1 MPHQTL
7 KIIAGV
13 DTNKTPALNEAAISS
28 CDLIRFIPDRNNL
41 GLPQKLG
48 GWDNLIPTFE
58 ANSTVRSLW
67 AWEDLNAIPHLG
79 IGAESA
85 LYEAAGNP
93 PGAPSNISPQQY
105 TANIT
110 IDVSTVSGS
119 STVTIVDSNSY
130 LTGLD
135 AVYIS
140 TQISIGGLVLYGLYP
155 ISYLTVNS
163 YTIQA
168 LDVLGTPALAT
179 STVNNAG
186 AVPAFTTTA
195 SSNSV
200 SIALTAHGYSAGET
214 FPVFVPT
221 YVGGILLSGN
231 YIIDSIT
238 SANAF
243 TIQAENSAASGAT
256 VSMNGGKAQY
266 IYYIGAG
273 VLPVTTGYGIGV
285 YGGGGYGLG
294 VAVSAGRVLTP
305 TAAAGTGS
313 VATITFTG
321 NWSVP
326 IGSTIV
332 IAGMVPAGY
341 NGTQTVT
348 AYSSSASTSSVSFSS
363 TTTGALS
370 TPGTITVTQWNS
382 ITTSLSNYVV
392 TPTAASG
399 TGSVATISFADTGN
413 IPVGSIIV
421 VSGVNNTS
429 AGYNGTQT
437 VTVFYAG
444 PSNSQVSYASA
455 ETAALSAT
463 DPGTITAS
471 RWNSLSTAD
480 WTLDNWGETLI
491 ATPFNGGIYEYNP
504 STGNTNAAII
514 PQAPYVNHGAIVA
527 MPQRQIIA
535 WGSTFTGIYDP
546 MLIRWCDV
554 NNYSD
559 WIASVTNQAGSYRIP
574 KGSRI
579 VGGIQGPQQALIWTD
594 LGIWAMQYAGQPYV
608 YQFNEVG
615 SGCGLIAR
623 KAAGAMG
630 GIVYWMG
637 QSQFYRMAG
646 SGVEPIA
653 CPVWDVIFQDLDNDN
668 LDKIRVATNSRFGEI
683 AWYYPTTGSGEV
695 DKYVKY
701 NIVMNQWDFGTLR
714 RTAWIN
720 ESIFGPPIGAN
731 DTIIYQHETSPN
743 ANGLPMSSSFTTGYF
758 ALSEADQKIFV
769 DEVWPDMKWGYY
781 GDDTPNA
788 NVNITFYARDFPSQ
802 TPTVYGPYTMTNSS
816 TWFNPRIRAR
826 LLAIKI
832 SSDDIDS
839 WWRLGGIRYR
849 SQPDGKY

>member
-48 GWDNLIPTFE
+48 GWDNLIPTFT
-58 ANSTVRSLW
+58 ANSTVRAMW
-67 AWEDLNAIPHLG
+67 AWEDLNAIPHLA

-85 LYEAAGNP
+85 LYQGAGNP
-93 PGAPSNISPQQY
+93 PALPSNISPQQY

-110 IDVSTVSGS
+110 IDASTVSGS

-135 AVYIS
+135 AVYIA

-155 ISYLTVNS
+155 ITYLTVNS

-195 SSNSV
+195 ASSSV
-200 SIALTAHGYSAGET
+200 SVALTAHGYAAGET
-214 FPVFVPT
+214 FPIFVST
-221 YVGGILLSGN
+221 AVGGLTLSGN
-231 YIIDSIT
+231 YVIDSIT

-243 TIQAENSAASGAT
+243 IIVAANSAASGAT
-256 VSMNGGKAQY
+256 VSMNGGTAQY
-266 IYYIGAG
+266 IYHIGAG
-273 VLPVTTGYGIGV
+273 VLPLSTGYGIGG
-285 YGGGGYGLG
+285 YGGGGYGTG
-294 VAVSAGRVLTP
+294 VAITAGRVLTP
-305 TAAAGTGS
+305 TAATGTGTT
-313 VATITFTG
+313 ATITVTG
-321 NWSVP
+321 IWSIPV
-326 IGSTIV
+326 GSTIV

-348 AYSSSASTSSVSFSS
+348 AYAAGASTSTISFAN
-363 TTTGALS
+363 TTTGALT

-382 ITTSLSNYVV
+382 IS
-392 TPTAASG
+392 
-399 TGSVATISFADTGN
+399 
-413 IPVGSIIV
+413 
-421 VSGVNNTS
+421 
-429 AGYNGTQT
+429 T
-437 VTVFYAG
+437 V
-444 PSNSQVSYASA
+444 
-455 ETAALSAT
+455 
-463 DPGTITAS
+463 
-471 RWNSLSTAD
+471 D

-491 ATPFNGGIYEYNP
+491 ATPFNAGIYEYNP
-504 STGNTNAAII
+504 STGNVNAAII

-535 WGSTFTGIYDP
+535 WGSTFTGIHDP

-574 KGSRI
+574 KGSKI
-579 VGGIQGPQQALIWTD
+579 VGGIQGPQQALLWTD
-594 LGIWAMQYAGQPYV
+594 LGVWAMQYVGQPYV

-653 CPVWDVIFQDLDNDN
+653 CPVWDVIFQDLDTDN
-668 LDKIRVATNSRFGEI
+668 LDKIRVATNSRFNEI
-683 AWYYPTTGSGEV
+683 AWYYPTTGSGEI

-701 NIVMNQWDFGTLR
+701 NIGMNQWDFGTLR

-781 GDDTPNA
+781 GDATPNA

-802 TPTVYGPYTMTNSS
+802 TPTVYGPYVMTQGS